1 MIEQIENILISNLL
15 YYHLV
20 DQEEIDIYK
29 FGLECCLLKTV
40 HYITYCLI
48 ALVCDCFWEFLIFII
63 SYIILRK
70 YAGGVHANTRMG
82 CLIISNLFLSG
93 VLIVGQRIEK
103 CALLSILSILSLL
116 VIILFAHVD
125 NPNRVLSYIEKKKFR
140 KKAIFISLLEIV
152 ISFIGYDLELF
163 KWVQLGMIVGGFMTI
178 CGKIKYSNL

>member
-48 ALVCDCFWEFLIFII
+48 ALVCDCFWEFLIFI
-63 SYIILRK
+63 LRK

-116 VIILFAHVD
+116 VIILFAPVD

-163 KWVQLGMIVGGFMTI
+163 KSIRYDCWRIYDNMRE
-178 CGKIKYSNL
+178 N